1 MKIATLW
8 GRSDTFDKQGCHFGE
23 VNFSG
28 GVMKEF
34 LALRCDFST
43 TPRVS
48 WKGLGDREQVHTR
61 FRQQS
66 NIKGEVIF

>member
-8 GRSDTFDKQGCHFGE
+8 GRSDTFDKQGFHFGE
-23 VNFSG
+23 GNFSG
-28 GVMKEF
+28 GMMKKF

-48 WKGLGDREQVHTR
+48 WKVLEAMEQVHTR